1 MKTKAIMLA
10 AEHARLYGICDETAY
25 RNRLIKLEFEQLKID
40 CPGEIVETLIQRL
53 AGKKW
58 NGIFLSFETIREI
71 CYPKGEQK
79 KSIELA
85 IQLATDEVENNNANS
100 QIAIGVKK
108 KRRTSARPRRNN

>member
-53 AGKKW
+53 AEKKW
-58 NGIFLSFETIREI
+58 NGIFLSPGRIREI
-71 CYPKGEQK
+71 CYPEGEQK

-85 IQLATDEVENNNANS
+85 IQLATDEITINPTS
-100 QIAIGVKK
+100 TIQHQPSK
-108 KRRTSARPRRNN
+108 KRRTYARRK